1 MNELIRTI
9 SGISSEIEDEFFT
22 MFCMFLRV
30 GGAMAFLP
38 GLGEH
43 VIPVRIRLI
52 ITLCLTA
59 LLIEDGTEKNDH
71 NGSDLYYIKDVAV
84 GLAIGFSFRILIFS
98 VEIFG
103 HIVSNMISM
112 AQVFPTGAEVSPVIA
127 TMMKYSATL
136 LLVNLGLFELY
147 YDALSIKLDNL
158 ATLDISSAAYWFTLL
173 LPRMTDCL
181 NIALSLS
188 VPFIIFSMLYNIVLG
203 IMNRIMPALMVHL
216 IFAPAMSL
224 FGLALFAIISSYSL
238 MQWLKMI
245 F

>member
-1 MNELIRTI
+1 
-9 SGISSEIEDEFFT
+9 
-22 MFCMFLRV
+22 
-30 GGAMAFLP
+30 MAFLP
-38 GLGEH
+38 GLGEY

-59 LLIEDGTEKNDH
+59 LLIGSGAEKDDH
-71 NGSDLYYIKDVAV
+71 NLSDLYYIKNVAV

-127 TMMKYSATL
+127 TMMKYAATFL
-136 LLVNLGLFELY
+136 LLNLGVFELY
-147 YDALSIKLDNL
+147 YDALSTKPDNW
-158 ATLDISSAAYWFTLL
+158 TVLDISSAVYWFTLL
-173 LPRMTDCL
+173 LPKMTDCL

-216 IFAPAMSL
+216 IFAPAMAL
-224 FGLALFAIISSYSL
+224 CGLALLAIISSYSL

>member
-1 MNELIRTI
+1 
-9 SGISSEIEDEFFT
+9 
-22 MFCMFLRV
+22 
-30 GGAMAFLP
+30 MAFLP

-59 LLIEDGTEKNDH
+59 LLLGDGTEKNDR
-71 NGSDLYYIKDVAV
+71 NISNLYYIKNVTV

-127 TMMKYSATL
+127 TLMKYAATL

-147 YDALSIKLDNL
+147 YDALSIKSDNL
-158 ATLDISSAAYWFTLL
+158 TTLDISSAAYWFSLL
-173 LPRMTDCL
+173 LPKMTDCL

-188 VPFIIFSMLYNIVLG
+188 VPFFLFSMLYNIVLG

-216 IFAPAMSL
+216 IFSPAMAL
-224 FGLALFAIISSYSL
+224 CGLALFAVVSSYSL
-238 MQWLKMI
+238 IQWLKMI